1 MGGVGRTRFNRQIWF
16 FLVLTTV
23 AASVPWLGT
32 FRVPSLAYILLN
44 LFTAVSAFCCFARLY
59 EEEAIA
65 LLCTAMYTLSVFRI
79 YTLTAGSAPAEGVV
93 LAVLPWVLCSWHRV
107 CAAEKRGRALGRAGL
122 VTLGAGLMWYLSAFV
137 DVRLQGAAD
146 WHQMYLDNIQEKG
159 LSFAHL
165 WFQFW
170 KGGNSIPQA
179 MGDMRDTVSVG
190 IGFVPMLGVCLF
202 GALWFGNH
210 LEQEHWEQNP
220 AKQNPSEQNP
230 PGQADLKRSGSLRS
244 LTKWVFVCAVI
255 TMAMSL
261 HVFPWER
268 LQNMSGLLYKLIG
281 AIRFPHRF
289 LGWGT
294 LFAVEIFGYCLWLF
308 RRVQR
313 QVYEAIFG
321 VGVVGLLTGGI
332 YLMNFIA
339 G

>member
-1 MGGVGRTRFNRQIWF
+1 MGGVGRVRFNRQIWF

-32 FRVPSLAYILLN
+32 FRVRSLAYILLN
-44 LFTAVSAFCCFARLY
+44 LFTAVSAFGCFAHLY

-65 LLCTAMYTLSVFRI
+65 LLCAAMYTLSVYRI
-79 YTLTAGSAPAEGVV
+79 YILTAGGAPAEGIV
-93 LAVLPWVLCSWHRV
+93 LAILPWVLCSWHRV
-107 CAAEKRGRALGRAGL
+107 CAAEKRGGALGRAGL
-122 VTLGAGLMWYLSAFV
+122 VTLGAGLIWYLSAFA
-137 DVRLQGAAD
+137 DVLLQGATD
-146 WHQMYLDNIQEKG
+146 WHQMYLDTIQEKG

-170 KGGNSIPQA
+170 KGGSGIPQA

-210 LEQEHWEQNP
+210 LEQEHCKPNP
-220 AKQNPSEQNP
+220 AKQNPTEQNP
-230 PGQADLKRSGSLRS
+230 PERADLKRSGSLSS

-268 LQNMSGLLYKLIG
+268 LQSMSGLLFKLIG
-281 AIRFPHRF
+281 AIRFPYRF

-332 YLMNFIA
+332 YLMNVIA